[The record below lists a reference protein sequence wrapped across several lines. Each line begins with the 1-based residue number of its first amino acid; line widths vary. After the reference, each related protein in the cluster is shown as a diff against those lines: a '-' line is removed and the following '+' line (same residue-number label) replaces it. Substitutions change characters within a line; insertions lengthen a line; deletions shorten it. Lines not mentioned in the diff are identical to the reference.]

1 MTVLF
6 KSLII
11 LFTVFLSWPATAASS
26 APAIVVMGDS
36 LSAGYG
42 LDPATGWVEL
52 LRQRLQQQSYNY
64 RVVNASI
71 TGDTTRGGLS
81 RLPQTLEREKPA
93 IVIIEL
99 GGNDGLRG
107 FSLSFTRDN
116 LSQMIRLS
124 QQANARVLLLGV
136 QLPAN
141 YGKQFRNKFQQ
152 IFVDL
157 ANQHQV
163 ATVPFFL
170 KGVAETRALMQ
181 PDGIHPSEAAQ
192 PVILDNVWPELQP
205 LLSRQSA
212 LAQ

>member
-1 MTVLF
+1 MTALF
-6 KSLII
+6 KSFII
-11 LFTVFLSWPATAASS
+11 LFTVLLATPVTASTS
-26 APAIVVMGDS
+26 APTIVVMGDS

-42 LDPATGWVEL
+42 LDPTTGWVEL
-52 LRQRLQQQSYNY
+52 LRQRLQQQSFNY

-81 RLPQTLEREKPA
+81 RLPQTLQREKPA

-107 FSLSFTRDN
+107 FSLKFTRDN
-116 LSQMIRLS
+116 LSRMITLS
-124 QQANARVLLLGV
+124 QQANAKVLLLGV

-157 ANQHQV
+157 ANQHQI
-163 ATVPFFL
+163 ASVPFFL
-170 KGVAETRALMQ
+170 EGVAETRELMQ
-181 PDGIHPSEAAQ
+181 PDGIHPSEQAQ
-192 PVILDNVWPELQP
+192 PVILNNVWPALQP
-205 LLSRQSA
+205 LLTIQK
-212 LAQ
+212 AQAE

>member
-1 MTVLF
+1 
-6 KSLII
+6 
-11 LFTVFLSWPATAASS
+11 
-26 APAIVVMGDS
+26 MGDS

-52 LRQRLQQQSYNY
+52 LRQRLQQQAFNY
-64 RVVNASI
+64 RVINASI

-81 RLPQTLEREKPA
+81 RLPQALEREKPA
-93 IVIIEL
+93 IVIIGL

-157 ANQHQV
+157 ANQQQV

-192 PVILDNVWPELQP
+192 PVILDNVWTELQP
-205 LLSRQSA
+205 LLSRQSVPVK
-212 LAQ
+212 